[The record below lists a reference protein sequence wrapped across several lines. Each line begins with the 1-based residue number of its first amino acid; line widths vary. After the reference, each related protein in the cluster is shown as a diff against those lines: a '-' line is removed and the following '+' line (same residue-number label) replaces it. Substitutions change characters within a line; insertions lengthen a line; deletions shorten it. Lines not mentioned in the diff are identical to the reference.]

1 MKKDKVCV
9 ISSERLDKKLSS
21 NSGLKK
27 FCARVWREFCS
38 KNRTNW
44 KFMSLNFNKWAIF
57 ANWLR
62 PIGGARSAEASTK
75 GVLSKKMFLE
85 ISQNL
90 LQACNF
96 IKKETLAQ
104 VFSCKFTKFLRTPYF
119 IQHYWWLLLLFIET
133 PVISTKLWYRTQKR
147 TYEKAATT
155 NLLRT
160 ILSDKY

>member
-75 GVLSKKMFLE
+75 GVLWKKMFLE

-96 IKKETLAQ
+96 IKKETLTQ
-104 VFSCKFTKFLRTPYF
+104 VFSCKFWEISNNTFLQSTSRR
-119 IQHYWWLLLLFIET
+119 LLLDFFGSWFR
-133 PVISTKLWYRTQKR
+133 IS
-147 TYEKAATT
+147 
-155 NLLRT
+155 
-160 ILSDKY
+160 